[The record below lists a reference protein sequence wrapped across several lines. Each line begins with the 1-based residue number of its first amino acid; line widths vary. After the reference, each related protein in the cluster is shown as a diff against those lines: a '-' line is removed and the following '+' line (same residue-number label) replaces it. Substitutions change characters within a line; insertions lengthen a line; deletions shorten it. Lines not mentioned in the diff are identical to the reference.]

1 MKKKT
6 SDCGASAL
14 RKVIEIVLAIA
25 AIELCFFLFRLGAGW
40 FAA

>member
-1 MKKKT
+1 MNNKP
-6 SDCGASAL
+6 SAFGAPTL
-14 RKVIEIVLAIA
+14 RKLIEIVLALA